1 MCILCAM
8 GTKLW
13 EQYYDNGS
21 GAPFLGAETIKEDST
36 STEAMISFW

>member
-1 MCILCAM
+1 M

-13 EQYYDNGS
+13 EQYYDNHGS